1 MVVRFHPT
9 LFLYTRYVLTKTPP
23 QDIHDLVLCKG
34 DSDQR
39 LSNQNKQ
46 NIVCWANTTI
56 YPSVTYWKYAQDLW
70 LSNNESST
78 EDDFPVI
85 SSFEEDSLE

>member
-39 LSNQNKQ
+39 LSKQSKQ
-46 NIVCWANTTI
+46 NIVRWANTTI

-85 SSFEEDSLE
+85 PSFEEDSLE